1 MNERLRPAVA
11 AAMLLAMWACARP
24 APEPATPEQIIALER
39 GALDRWGNGDVHG
52 FFEIMADDITY
63 FDPNLDQRLDGIAA
77 IRKYIEPFQGKIKI
91 DRYEFINPKVQAIG
105 DVAVLTFNLVNYRRQ
120 PDGSEVVAN
129 RWNSTE
135 AYRRINGSWKI
146 THSHWS
152 NVRPVPART
161 SPE

>member
-1 MNERLRPAVA
+1 MKKALRHA
-11 AAMLLAMWACARP
+11 AAGAMLLAMWSCARP
-24 APEPATPEQIIALER
+24 APAPVTLDEIIALER
-39 GALDRWGNGDVHG
+39 GALDRWGKGDVHG

-63 FDPNLDQRLDGIAA
+63 FDPNLDQRLDGLAA

-91 DRYEFINPKVQAIG
+91 DRYEFVNPKVQPIG
-105 DVAVLTFNLVNYRRQ
+105 DVAILTFKLVNYRRQ
-120 PDGSEVVAN
+120 PDGAESVAN

-135 AYRRINGSWKI
+135 TYRRVNGAWKI
-146 THSHWS
+146 AHSHWS

>member
-1 MNERLRPAVA
+1 MSATFPR
-11 AAMLLAMWACARP
+11 AAMAAILLAVVSCAQS
-24 APEPATPEQIIALER
+24 APEPVTPDQIIALER
-39 GALDRWGNGDVHG
+39 GALDRWGRGDVHG

-63 FDPNLDQRLDGIAA
+63 FDPTLEQRLDGIAA

-91 DRYEFINPKVQAIG
+91 DRYEMVNPKVQASG
-105 DVAVLTFNLVNYRRQ
+105 DVAILTFNVVNYRRQ
-120 PDGSEVVAN
+120 PDGSEAVAN

-135 AYRRINGSWKI
+135 VYRRVSGAWRIA
-146 THSHWS
+146 HSHWS

>member
-1 MNERLRPAVA
+1 MSATFRHA
-11 AAMLLAMWACARP
+11 AIAAILLALASCAQS
-24 APEPATPEQIIALER
+24 AEPVTPDQIIALER
-39 GALDRWGNGDVHG
+39 GALDRWGKGDVHG

-63 FDPNLDQRLDGIAA
+63 FDPNLEGRLDGIAA

-91 DRYEFINPKVQAIG
+91 DRYEMVNPKVQASG
-105 DVAVLTFNLVNYRRQ
+105 DVAILTFNVVNYRRQ

-135 AYRRINGSWKI
+135 AYRRVNGAWKI
-146 THSHWS
+146 AHSHWS
-152 NVRPVPART
+152 NVRPAPART